1 MFQVHLEKT
10 CRSLEDQQ
18 LELKARNDQHLRQ
31 LADVTDQKARFQAEN
46 GTLQPPRW
54 SHLADVVRAAES
66 TSKIREKRLCACFQ
80 LNFLDKWRNG
90 KASFL
95 S

>member
-18 LELKARNDQHLRQ
+18 LELKTRNDQHLHQ
-31 LADVTDQKARFQAEN
+31 LADVTNQRARFQTEN

-54 SHLADVVRAAES
+54 SHLVDFVNAAES
-66 TSKIREKRLCACFQ
+66 TSKKRKKCLFTCF
-80 LNFLDKWRNG
+80 
-90 KASFL
+90 
-95 S
+95 